1 MACKLVAIYQQNR
14 EKFAAVGD
22 ITMDVLQDKMPADWI
37 NKQLETTT
45 KVLAKF
51 NFDLFEQPLEV
62 PESIFSGE
70 E

>member
-1 MACKLVAIYQQNR
+1 
-14 EKFAAVGD
+14 
-22 ITMDVLQDKMPADWI
+22 MDVLQDKMPADWI

-51 NFDLFEQPLEV
+51 NFDLYEQPLEV